1 MLDQK
6 LAEAMQRVLA
16 KDEERFTLTKAL
28 EELIEFGIGT
38 RRGKSAYFTAKDK
51 DEIRAWL
58 EAKGF
63 SVGQRVQ
70 PGMTRSERLAITPN
84 EKAGGEAIK
93 RNRVSIKALAGQPL
107 IIGEQHLL
115 LPTESHL
122 DVDWTKVVGQIR
134 HTCILVVENYENF
147 NRIHET
153 KFDLTDRFQSPLV
166 VYRGDPNESRID
178 NVLKFLAEAEL
189 PVLAF
194 VDADPAGIAIAS
206 QFPNLAGMVLP
217 PIEILV
223 EQLRNPRTARKD
235 LFLDQYPVY
244 GSMLDAL
251 PAGHPCH
258 GAWNLISRAAAGV
271 VQERWIQ
278 ECIRFFVK
286 HLSANQ
292 ECL

>member
-70 PGMTRSERLAITPN
+70 QGMTRSQRLAITPN
-84 EKAGGEAIK
+84 EKAGGEAVK
-93 RNRVSIKALAGQPL
+93 RNRISIKALAGQSL
-107 IIGEQHLL
+107 IIGDRRLL
-115 LPTESHL
+115 LPQESHL
-122 DVDWTKVVGQIR
+122 DVDWTKVTGQIF
-134 HTCILVVENYENF
+134 HSSILFVENYENF

-153 KFDLTDRFQSPLV
+153 RFGLPERFRSPLV
-166 VYRGDPNESRID
+166 VYRGDPNESRIN
-178 NVLKFLAEAEL
+178 NVLKFLADAQL
-189 PVLAF
+189 PVIGF
-194 VDADPAGIAIAS
+194 MDADPAGVAIAA
-206 QFPNLAGMVLP
+206 QLTNVVGMVLP
-217 PIEILV
+217 SLAVLE
-223 EQLRNPRTARKD
+223 EQLRNPKTARKD
-235 LFLDQYPVY
+235 LFIEQYPIY
-244 GSMLDAL
+244 GRVLDSL
-251 PAGHPCH
+251 PCGHPCEVP
-258 GAWNLISRAAAGV
+258 WKLISRSAAGV

-278 ECIRFFVK
+278 DTELF
-286 HLSANQ
+286 LT
-292 ECL
+292 

>member
-16 KDEERFTLTKAL
+16 KNDERFTLTKTLEAL
-28 EELIEFGIGT
+28 LEYGIGT
-38 RRGKSAYFTAKDK
+38 RRGKSAYFSAKDK
-51 DEIRAWL
+51 EEIRAWL

-63 SVGQRVQ
+63 SVDQRVQ
-70 PGMTRSERLAITPN
+70 PGMTRSERLAVTPN
-84 EKAGGEAIK
+84 EKAGNEAIK

-107 IIGEQHLL
+107 IIGEQNLL
-115 LPTESHL
+115 LPSESHL
-122 DVDWTKVVGQIR
+122 DVDWTKVVSHIR

-153 KFDLTDRFQSPLV
+153 RFDLPDRFRSPLV

-178 NVLKFLAEAEL
+178 NVLKFLVGAEL

-194 VDADPAGIAIAS
+194 MDADPAGIAIAS

-217 PIEILV
+217 TTAVLE

-244 GSMLDAL
+244 GSVLNAL
-251 PAGHPCH
+251 PTGHPCEKV
-258 GAWNLISRAAAGV
+258 WKLISLAAAGV
-271 VQERWIQ
+271 VQERW
-278 ECIRFFVK
+278 VK
-286 HLSANQ
+286 EVLIFNSMF
-292 ECL
+292 L

>member
-28 EELIEFGIGT
+28 EELIDFGIGT

-51 DEIRAWL
+51 GEIRAWL

-63 SVGQRVQ
+63 SLDQRVQ

-93 RNRVSIKALAGQPL
+93 RNRISIKALAGQPL
-107 IIGEQHLL
+107 VIGEQHLL

-153 KFDLTDRFQSPLV
+153 PFDLPDRFRSPLV

-178 NVLKFLAEAEL
+178 NVLKFLAETKL
-189 PVLAF
+189 PVLSF

-217 PIEILV
+217 PATVLE

-235 LFLDQYPVY
+235 LFLHQYPVY
-244 GSMLDAL
+244 GSVLNAL
-251 PAGHPCH
+251 PAGHPCE
-258 GAWNLISRAAAGV
+258 GVWRLISRAASGV

-278 ECIRFFVK
+278 ETIQILV
-286 HLSANQ
+286 
-292 ECL
+292 

>member
-38 RRGKSAYFTAKDK
+38 RRGKSAYFTSKDK

-63 SVGQRVQ
+63 SVDQRVQ

-93 RNRVSIKALAGQPL
+93 RHRVSIKALAGQPL
-107 IIGEQHLL
+107 VIGQQRLQ
-115 LPTESHL
+115 LPPESHL
-122 DVDWTKVVGQIR
+122 DIDWTKVVGQTG

-153 KFDLTDRFQSPLV
+153 QFNLPDAFLSPLV

-178 NVLKFLAEAEL
+178 NVLKFLAEAKL

-194 VDADPAGIAIAS
+194 MDADPAGIAIAS
-206 QFPNLAGMVLP
+206 QFPNLAGMVFP
-217 PIEILV
+217 PIDIL
-223 EQLRNPRTARKD
+223 EKLLRNPRTARKD

-251 PAGHPCH
+251 PAGHPCQA
-258 GAWNLISRAAAGV
+258 AWKLISRVAAGV
-271 VQERWIQ
+271 VQERWVNSIIY
-278 ECIRFFVK
+278 CSF
-286 HLSANQ
+286 
-292 ECL
+292 